1 MLLYSR
7 LYRSALEWPACLN
20 SPMQHPSVGCWLN
33 SSLCFSEIISWV
45 LDIFCSSPPSP
56 TVPFH
61 SLSKEIC
68 GWVEEPVS
76 TALCFCPACSTF
88 GRHEVLLESYVRHT
102 NYSIYAASL
111 CWLLAPFKFVLL
123 WDWLWRDP
131 TYPPVPTVLM
141 AKEICGCVEETVGTS
156 LCLCLSCSTL
166 CGSGSCYYGWLFNS
180 LRRGCSL
187 SDLWINYVL

>member
-7 LYRSALEWPACLN
+7 LYSSAPEWPACLN
-20 SPMQHPSVGCWLN
+20 SLMQHPSVGCWLN

-45 LDIFCSSPPSP
+45 LDIFSSSPPPPSP
-56 TVPFH
+56 PF
-61 SLSKEIC
+61 LFYLFSKAIC

-131 TYPPVPTVLM
+131 TYPPVPHCT
-141 AKEICGCVEETVGTS
+141 
-156 LCLCLSCSTL
+156 
-166 CGSGSCYYGWLFNS
+166 YGK
-180 LRRGCSL
+180 G
-187 SDLWINYVL
+187 DLWVCGGNCRHFFMSLLLM